1 MRWLLVLAAVGAA
14 VVALQVLIWERSGGR
29 SRPSLVGRL
38 ALATLTLVVFGAVV
52 YMAHWFGIFSIPL
65 VIIAFVPFGV
75 AARWLIL
82 GTRERRQRLADAR
95 AATLPPPSRRDQ
107 LLAAAAIPVF
117 VLLVAAVLALG
128 LVAGTL
134 VGMH

>member
-82 GTRERRQRLADAR
+82 GTRGARGRLADAR
-95 AATLPPPSRRDQ
+95 AATLPLPSRSDR

-128 LVAGTL
+128 LVSGTL